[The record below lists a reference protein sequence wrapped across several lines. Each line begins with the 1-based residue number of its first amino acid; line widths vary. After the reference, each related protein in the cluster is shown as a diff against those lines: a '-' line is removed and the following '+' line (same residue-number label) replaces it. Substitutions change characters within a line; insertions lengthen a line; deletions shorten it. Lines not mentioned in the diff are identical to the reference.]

1 MFRLLFAALCFVGS
15 VSVRAAAAVDDYP
28 MKAEQVAEGVYAI
41 VSPAND
47 FPNEENLGW
56 NSNAAF
62 VITEDGLLVFDTG
75 SSETIG
81 KALIKTIR
89 SVSDA
94 PIKWVIN
101 SHSHGDHWLGN
112 GAFEAE
118 QPAEMVASDVAI
130 ELMKKNGFDWV
141 DRFSNMTDGATG
153 RFTPVPAK
161 NAVTQAVE
169 RQFGGLKVQILFSG
183 NSHSPGDIV
192 FWLPQ
197 KKVLLTGDT
206 MYTERPPATF
216 DADVKQWIAFLDE
229 MGQLQPKVVI
239 PGHGPVSGVESISNL
254 RDYFDTMWSLVAEGY
269 DEGKMD
275 YEIAASVKEEMKHF
289 EAEYAGL
296 YDRLGESVSHVYLQ
310 VEEAM
315 F

>member
-1 MFRLLFAALCFVGS
+1 MFRLIIAALFFIGS
-15 VSVRAAAAVDDYP
+15 VSVHAAAAVDDYP

-41 VSPAND
+41 ISPAKD

-62 VITEDGLLVFDTG
+62 VITGDGLLVFDTG

-89 SVSDA
+89 TVSDA

-118 QPAEMVASDVAI
+118 KPAEMIASDVAI
-130 ELMKKNGFDWV
+130 DLMKKNGFDWV
-141 DRFSNMTDGATG
+141 DRFSNMTGGATG
-153 RFTPVPAK
+153 SFTPVPATDV
-161 NAVTQAVE
+161 VTQAME
-169 RQFGGLKVQILFSG
+169 RDFGGLKVQILFSG

-192 FWLPQ
+192 FWLPE

-206 MYTERPPATF
+206 MYTKRPPATF
-216 DADVKQWIAFLDE
+216 DADIKQWIAFLDE
-229 MGQLQPKVVI
+229 MVQLQPKVVI
-239 PGHGPVSGVESISNL
+239 PGHGPVSGAESISNL

-275 YEIAASVKEEMKHF
+275 YEIAASVKEEMKRF
-289 EAEYAGL
+289 EAEYPGL